1 MQFLDKTREIGNE
14 FQILVPICFRGQ
26 FYKIKIKM
34 QISWSTQFQDDR
46 SKFARLSVYVR
57 VVFLTEV
64 TPLGFMQKLN
74 CAEKG
79 GSLREKSY
87 DSPPERTL
95 L

>member
-1 MQFLDKTREIGNE
+1 MNFKS
-14 FQILVPICFRGQ
+14 CFRGQ

-34 QISWSTQFQDDR
+34 QNFLKTQFQDDR

-79 GSLREKSY
+79 ASLREKSY
-87 DSPPERTL
+87 DSPPERAL